1 MIMSDMSGW
10 LHDLAVRMSIVGDN
24 EVEQGRV
31 LEEFRELAERQMS
44 QGCDVGA
51 VSSSLVCS

>member
-1 MIMSDMSGW
+1 MSDMSGW

-24 EVEQGRV
+24 EVEQCRV

-44 QGCDVGA
+44 QVCDVGA
-51 VSSSLVCS
+51 VSSALVCS